1 MFGNYH
7 GLDPGSEA
15 GETQQSHRDY
25 NIDMVYTGNISLN
38 AKGFSDIIEITD
50 DLAEIVRLSGIKNGI
65 AIAFTPGSTC
75 SVTSMEYEPG
85 AVEDLKRVINLIAPE
100 DGMYKHNERWD
111 DGNGFSHVRA
121 ALMKPSLSVP
131 VIDGKLA
138 LGRWQQ
144 IVFMDF
150 DNRERSRELI
160 VQVMGDGIAG

>member
-1 MFGNYH
+1 
-7 GLDPGSEA
+7 
-15 GETQQSHRDY
+15 
-25 NIDMVYTGNISLN
+25 MVYTGNISLN

-50 DLAEIVRLSGIKNGI
+50 DLSEIVRLSGIASGV
-65 AIAFTPGSTC
+65 AVLFTPGSTC
-75 SVTSMEYEPG
+75 SLTAMEYEPG
-85 AVEDLKRVINLIAPE
+85 AVEDLKGVINLIAPE

-131 VIDGKLA
+131 IIDAKLT

-150 DNRERSRELI
+150 DNRPRSREII
-160 VQVMGDGIAG
+160 VQVIGDPIAT